1 MYPTIMKIR
10 LLLTLLGAAALTVS
24 CIKDEPLNAEADIIE
39 CTVPGDI
46 VKTDPK
52 IADNTV
58 MILIVP
64 GSTDVTRM
72 APEFKLTPGAVIEPA
87 SGTVR
92 DFTTQIG
99 RASCRERV

>member
-58 MILIVP
+58 MILIVRARRTLP
-64 GSTDVTRM
+64 GWPRS
-72 APEFKLTPGAVIEPA
+72 
-87 SGTVR
+87 S
-92 DFTTQIG
+92 
-99 RASCRERV
+99 S

>member
-24 CIKDEPLNAEADIIE
+24 CIKDEPLNAEAEIIE

-58 MILIVP
+58 MILITKSP
-64 GSTDVTRM
+64 RRM
-72 APEFKLTPGAVIEPA
+72 GA
-87 SGTVR
+87 GTNP
-92 DFTTQIG
+92 TWS
-99 RASCRERV
+99 A

>member
-1 MYPTIMKIR
+1 MKIR

-72 APEFKLTPGAVIEPA
+72 APEPSSNRHRAPSAISPLRSFTKSPRRMGA
-87 SGTVR
+87 GTNP
-92 DFTTQIG
+92 TWS
-99 RASCRERV
+99 A